1 MYERASIFTTALR
14 TRRCSI
20 SQPDAQDIPV
30 EFLIIYSSF
39 VRTSSGMVSRL
50 SLGILLTQDHV
61 LSLLCWQKT
70 FSVSIFFV
78 LFDLKIFA
86 WGTKYPRKFCV
97 LTTLCDHISWTI
109 QPSTELVLLHKA
121 KSVRQTSQST
131 QGYSQG
137 RTWVLS
143 IVGTGNVMQSTTQIF
158 GCGCGSVDN
167 RERMWWEEGA
177 SHESLKSKLQTFS
190 AEEHFFSDFYSLYK
204 ASTASLP
211 LPPYYLL

>member
-1 MYERASIFTTALR
+1 MQHFPA
-14 TRRCSI
+14 RCTGYSSRI
-20 SQPDAQDIPV
+20 SNHI
-30 EFLIIYSSF
+30 LIICPHFIRNGFTLISWHCSHKTMFSPSF
-39 VRTSSGMVSRL
+39 AGRRLLAFQFSLSCLTWKFLHGVPNILGNFVSW
-50 SLGILLTQDHV
+50 Q
-61 LSLLCWQKT
+61 LCVT
-70 FSVSIFFV
+70 M
-78 LFDLKIFA
+78 
-86 WGTKYPRKFCV
+86 
-97 LTTLCDHISWTI
+97 HISWTI

-143 IVGTGNVMQSTTQIF
+143 IGGTGNVMQSTTQIF